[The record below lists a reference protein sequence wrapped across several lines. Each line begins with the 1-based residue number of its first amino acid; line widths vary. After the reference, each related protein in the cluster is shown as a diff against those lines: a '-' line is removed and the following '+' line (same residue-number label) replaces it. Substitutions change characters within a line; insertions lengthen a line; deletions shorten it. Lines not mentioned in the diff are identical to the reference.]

1 MLKIIMPSPQVYEEI
16 LKESEFK
23 YRHFYWFKDS
33 SQGKLTLENCSQP
46 PKLPNWTMFSDD
58 QSVIIE
64 RGLHAWLKNGKKQGI
79 IKGPGSSRIMT
90 SPN

>member
-1 MLKIIMPSPQVYEEI
+1 MPSPEVFKEI
-16 LKESEFK
+16 EGGKKVFK

-64 RGLHAWLKNGKKQGI
+64 RGLHEWI
-79 IKGPGSSRIMT
+79 
-90 SPN
+90 